1 MKAQNMASGGSD
13 AGMMSS
19 FNQAV
24 LKVSPTHPIAH
35 DLERMLASQTKEC
48 NDNEAKNF
56 AVLSYDVVALTS
68 GYEIEDSG
76 NFTQRILSTMTSK
89 AKSDVQDVE
98 VEVSNN
104 VVVESL
110 W

>member
-1 MKAQNMASGGSD
+1 MASGGSD

-24 LKVSPTHPIAH
+24 LKVSPAHPIAQ
-35 DLERMLASQTKEC
+35 DLERMFASQTKEC
-48 NDNEAKNF
+48 DDNEAKNF

-76 NFTQRILSTMTSK
+76 NFAQWILSTMEQGQK
-89 AKSDVQDVE
+89 
-98 VEVSNN
+98 
-104 VVVESL
+104 
-110 W
+110 